1 MIHFTATHPKCK
13 KRRFSQIIRLG
24 HNWLEKRCTNWVLE
38 SIIHVEVSHGS
49 LFVDFE
55 ALWLLKAHV
64 VYAKSRS
71 LQKIEMRRIVDHLR
85 NGQPT
90 SFLFP
95 FSCEVKVKSSCWT
108 THAKIASS
116 ETVSHQMRRHDGSS
130 YAHKVSTTIMP
141 YSKWSQYI
149 FGSPIIWYMLNI

>member
-71 LQKIEMRRIVDHLR
+71 LQKNWNEEDSGPSSQRTTNVISLSFFLWKSKSRAHVGQLMQRLHLVRRWVTKWEDMMALHMRTKFLLQSCRIPSEV
-85 NGQPT
+85 NI
-90 SFLFP
+90 FLGAP
-95 FSCEVKVKSSCWT
+95 
-108 THAKIASS
+108 
-116 ETVSHQMRRHDGSS
+116 
-130 YAHKVSTTIMP
+130 
-141 YSKWSQYI
+141 
-149 FGSPIIWYMLNI
+149 